1 MMLRMMRSRGKK
13 EDDGVE
19 EEEDD
24 VVEDESR
31 AQDREPFT
39 G

>member
-13 EDDGVE
+13 EDDGV